1 MAINSIE
8 TYQNIG
14 LATSADKVADKKQ
27 ELGQEEFLKL
37 MTAQMTHQ
45 DPNKPMENGDFLAQ
59 MAQFSSV
66 EGIGE
71 LNTSFKEFAD
81 SVTSGQAL
89 QASTL
94 VGKSVMVPS
103 GEGLMSLTDDL
114 SGEAVL
120 NGRTNNLKVSF
131 LDSNGETVK
140 TLEMG
145 EQEQGNVA
153 FNWDGKLDDGT
164 YTDPGLYKIRAE
176 AAIDG
181 TNTILETYVS
191 AGVESVALGS
201 QNEGV
206 TLALAGLGDVDFNN
220 VKKVF

>member
-131 LDSNGETVK
+131 LDFNGETVK

-145 EQEQGNVA
+145 KQEQGNVA

-176 AAIDG
+176 ANVDG

-191 AGVESVALGS
+191 AGVESVALGKS
-201 QNEGV
+201 NEGV
-206 TLALAGLGDVDFNN
+206 TLALAGLGNVDFNN

>member
-1 MAINSIE
+1 MAIDSIE
-8 TYQNIG
+8 TYRNLG
-14 LATSADKVADKKQ
+14 LATSADKVNDKKQ

-71 LNTSFKEFAD
+71 LNTSFKEFAN

-153 FNWDGKLDDGT
+153 FKWDGKLDDGT

-176 AAIDG
+176 ANIDG